1 MIPVI
6 TTKEFA
12 QCIQNSDNYYVI
24 ATRSVLPYLS
34 YSSNESYGIKNIS
47 GNKYKGTKKTYSTF
61 YMLEE

>member
-1 MIPVI
+1 MNSKALGMIPVI

-34 YSSNESYGIKNIS
+34 YN
-47 GNKYKGTKKTYSTF
+47 KGTKNHIVLFTY
-61 YMLEE
+61 